1 MRVRGRAGSGK
12 TAVLRERFH
21 DLVADHDPERVVLVV
36 RARRDRDEA
45 RRAITARLQR
55 SLPSLRVLTIQG
67 LARDV
72 LMRGFSSLGYREP
85 PRILSAPDQ
94 FARVRELLAGEDPAR
109 WPAYGALLGMDG
121 FADEVRQFLLRAQEA
136 RLEPERIAQHAAAAD
151 LGGWHELT
159 GFYRRYLD
167 VLEDLHEV
175 DFAGLVWKAALAAER
190 RDPAFDHVMMDD
202 AQDTTEGAAELL
214 FALRAD
220 STVVAGDEH
229 AHVFSFQGSSLAPF
243 LGLPQRIPGMAD
255 VELTER
261 HRTSAARMD
270 AWVSAH
276 PAEEHAAIARELRRI
291 HASGGVRW
299 RDLAVIGRR
308 QGPNLASV
316 VRALDD
322 ARVPRY
328 VPEGGVA
335 FSSEP
340 ATLPYVLALTWIAHP
355 QRRDD
360 LIVSV
365 LTSRLGGLSSA
376 SARGLL
382 RAARRSGA
390 PPADAL
396 RHREGLAADEA
407 ATLDRTVAA
416 LDTATACSTN
426 VGDAFT
432 AIWRGLDHSSRLV
445 AEDATG
451 DIGVRGPL
459 EAVLALSEAVGVA
472 AESEDPSVEAFV
484 AALEASG
491 DAHELATIR
500 DSDADAVQVLT
511 AHAAAGREFDTVVI
525 VGAVEGD
532 FPSLTRPEPMFDLA
546 VLERR
551 RSQAERTAERLA
563 DERRLFEMVVARARS
578 RVILAASDPVD
589 DPELS
594 VRTRFAPD
602 ASWEHA
608 PAPSADDPVSTGD
621 AAAAWRRTLADPL
634 AAASERMLALE
645 GLVAIG
651 DEPSTWWYQRTWSDD
666 LVPRPGPPTLSFSR
680 LRPLP
685 ECELRYVLGSEL
697 GLARGVGFEATL
709 GTMMHRL
716 FEDMDR
722 DRIPRTWDALAAEF
736 ERRWDPATFPS
747 RAVADM
753 EHDVAKARMLQ
764 HWWENY
770 GRQPALAAEMT
781 FAFDLDGVR
790 ISGRIDRID
799 EVEGGSRIVDY
810 KTSRTPG
817 GRTDG
822 TPSETDLLQL
832 QTYLVAVD
840 RDPALER
847 FRPVRR
853 LEVAYVRGE
862 RTGKPRI
869 ARRFVDLTDDA
880 AAARHREEATQRL
893 TGLVAQV
900 RELARTGA
908 YTPQPGDHCDRC
920 DFRLLCPAFGG
931 TPAVPATGVTA

>member
-1 MRVRGRAGSGK
+1 MRVRGRAGTGK
-12 TAVLRERFH
+12 TAVLRERFR
-21 DLVADHDPERVVLVV
+21 DLVVDHDPERVVLVV

-45 RRAITARLQR
+45 RRAISARLQR

-72 LMRGFSSLGYREP
+72 LMRGFASLGYREP

-109 WPAYGALLGMDG
+109 WPAYGGLLGMDG

-136 RLEPERIAQHAAAAD
+136 RLEPERIAERASAAD

-214 FALRAD
+214 LALRAD

-243 LGLPQRIPGMAD
+243 LALPTRLPGIAE

-261 HRTSAARMD
+261 HRAAATSMD
-270 AWVSAH
+270 AWVTAH

-291 HASGGVRW
+291 HAAGGVRW
-299 RDLAVIGRR
+299 RDLAVVGRR

-316 VRALDD
+316 VRALDE

-335 FSSEP
+335 FSTEP
-340 ATLPYVLALTWIAHP
+340 ATLPYVLALTWIARP
-355 QRRDD
+355 TLRDE
-360 LIVSV
+360 LVASV
-365 LTSRLGGLSSA
+365 LTSRLGGLSAA

-382 RAARRSGA
+382 RAARRDGA

-396 RHREGLAADEA
+396 RRRTGLAADEA
-407 ATLDRTVAA
+407 AILDRTVAA
-416 LDTATACSTN
+416 LDAASASTGN

-432 AIWRGLDHSSRLV
+432 ALWRGLDHSSRLV
-445 AEDATG
+445 AEDVERG
-451 DIGVRGPL
+451 GGVRGPL

-546 VLERR
+546 VLGRR

-602 ASWEHA
+602 ASWEPA
-608 PAPSADDPVSTGD
+608 PAASPDDPVSVAD
-621 AAAAWRRTLADPL
+621 AAAAWRRALADPF
-634 AAASERMLALE
+634 AATSERLLALE
-645 GLVAIG
+645 GLVALG
-651 DEPSTWWYQRTWSDD
+651 DAPTTWWFQRDWSDGAA
-666 LVPRPGPPTLSFSR
+666 PRPGPATLSFSR

-685 ECELRYVLGSEL
+685 DCELRYVLGSEL
-697 GLARGVGFEATL
+697 GLARGAGFEATL
-709 GTMMHRL
+709 GTMIHRL
-716 FEDMDR
+716 FEDMDS
-722 DRIPRTWDALAAEF
+722 DVIPRTWEALVAEF
-736 ERRWDPATFPS
+736 ERRWDASTFPS
-747 RAVADM
+747 RTVARM
-753 EHDVAKARMLQ
+753 EHDTALGRMLP
-764 HWWENY
+764 HWWDAY
-770 GRQPALAAEMT
+770 GRQPALAAET
-781 FAFDLDGVR
+781 GFAFDLDGVR

-799 EVEGGSRIVDY
+799 AVDGGTRIVDY
-810 KTSRTPG
+810 KTSRSPG
-817 GRTDG
+817 GSTSG

-832 QTYLVAVD
+832 QTYLVAID

-853 LEVAYVRGE
+853 IEVAYVRGE
-862 RTGKPRI
+862 RSGKPRL
-869 ARRFVDLTDDA
+869 ARRFVDLGDDDA
-880 AAARHREEATQRL
+880 AARHLEVATERL
-893 TGLVAQV
+893 TALVTRV
-900 RELARTGA
+900 RDLAGAGA
-908 YTPQPGDHCDRC
+908 YAAQPGDHCDTC
-920 DFRLLCPAFGG
+920 DFKLLCPAFAGA
-931 TPAVPATGVTA
+931 PAVPADGVIA